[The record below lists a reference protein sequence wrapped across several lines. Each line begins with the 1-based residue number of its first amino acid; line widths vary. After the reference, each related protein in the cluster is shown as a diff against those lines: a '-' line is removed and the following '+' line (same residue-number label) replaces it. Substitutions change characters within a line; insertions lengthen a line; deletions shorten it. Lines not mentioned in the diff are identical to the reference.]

1 MCAQGLA
8 LKTFTTDR
16 ESKVHRERERD
27 TRLVCNRFV
36 VAVFLDEHMPSI
48 VFCAYLGAFSDFG
61 REYIGVTVVTGLKI
75 FNGIVLMVTGVFVYL

>member
-1 MCAQGLA
+1 
-8 LKTFTTDR
+8 
-16 ESKVHRERERD
+16 
-27 TRLVCNRFV
+27 
-36 VAVFLDEHMPSI
+36 MPSI